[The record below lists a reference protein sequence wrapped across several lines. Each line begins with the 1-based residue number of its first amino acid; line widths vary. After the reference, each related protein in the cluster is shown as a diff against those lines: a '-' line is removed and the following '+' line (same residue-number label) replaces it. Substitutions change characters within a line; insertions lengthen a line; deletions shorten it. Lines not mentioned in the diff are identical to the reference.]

1 MSRAGGPPGEGPNA
15 QPAASIVS
23 AALPARAGA
32 LALKGGVIFLGAF
45 LLFLLQPIIAKLI
58 LPRFGGSVA
67 VWATCLVFFQAAM
80 LIGYAGAHRLVRHDH
95 SAGHRHAHLLLLLAS
110 LALLPIVPLRM
121 APSFDALAP
130 AVQILLLL
138 VLSIG
143 LPFTLLAM
151 TSPLLQGW
159 LARDL
164 PQRNPYRL
172 FALSNLASLAALL
185 AYPWL
190 IEPWLR
196 TATQAHLWSAAYAIY
211 VGLLCLI
218 SVFGRRRAAAADAD
232 AARPLA
238 PDDGHRRAGRLQA
251 LGWMAL
257 AALGSYE
264 LVAITNHLTQNIP
277 SFPMMWILPL
287 ALYLLSF
294 TLCFDSDRWVAPAAL
309 ATAALIALLGMC
321 VLLVWERSLGAP
333 AWQMVAW
340 LACLFALCMFCHGE
354 LARRR
359 PHPSQLT
366 GFYLCV
372 SAGGVFGGALVG
384 LAAPALLPGYFEVE
398 IGLLLLSLAV
408 MACCWPRRGW
418 VMAAALVLLCSA
430 GTAVRRIDAA
440 TSNLLAV
447 QRNFY
452 GVIRV
457 RDFGDAARPHTLERE
472 LVHGRILHGLQ
483 LRGTPERERQPTS
496 YYTQHSGVGR
506 LLRTGGVFGGRA
518 VSVGAVGLGAG
529 TIATYGKAGD
539 HYVFYEIDAAMADAA
554 RRHFTFLADSPA
566 DVQVRIGD
574 GRLLLQAEAQ
584 QRFDVLVV
592 DAFSGDSIPVHLLT
606 REAVALYRERIAPD
620 GVIALHLSNRYLDLV
635 PVAARIAADL
645 GLQMA
650 HVSDAGDADGLIR
663 SPSDWVLLARDRQLL
678 DLPVIVEATLP
689 TPDVGHRRAWS
700 DDYSNIVQVMRGGW
714 GR

>member
-1 MSRAGGPPGEGPNA
+1 M
-15 QPAASIVS
+15 
-23 AALPARAGA
+23 
-32 LALKGGVIFLGAF
+32 ALKAGVIFLGAF

-80 LIGYAGAHRLVRHDH
+80 LIGYASAHRLVRHDD
-95 SAGHRHAHLLLLLAS
+95 SARHRRVHLLLLLAS
-110 LALLPIVPLRM
+110 LALLPIVPLRVVS
-121 APSFDALAP
+121 AFDGFAP
-130 AVQILLLL
+130 ATQILLLL
-138 VLSIG
+138 MVTIG
-143 LPFTLLAM
+143 VPFTLLAM

-164 PQRNPYRL
+164 PRRNPYRL

-196 TATQAHLWSAAYAIY
+196 TATQAQVWSAAYAAY
-211 VGLLCLI
+211 VVLLCLI
-218 SVFGRRRAAAADAD
+218 SVFGRRRDTSQPMRARSAAGCGPIGR
-232 AARPLA
+232 AR
-238 PDDGHRRAGRLQA
+238 A
-251 LGWMAL
+251 LGWTAL

-294 TLCFDSDRWVAPAAL
+294 TLCFDNDRWAAPAPVTA
-309 ATAALIALLGMC
+309 AALIALLGMC
-321 VLLVWERSLGAP
+321 ALLVWERSISAL
-333 AWQMVAW
+333 AWQIVAW
-340 LACLFALCMFCHGE
+340 LACLFVLCMFCHGE

-384 LAAPALLPGYFEVE
+384 LAAPALLPGYYEVE
-398 IGLLLLSLAV
+398 IGLVLLSLAV
-408 MACCWPRRGW
+408 VACRWPRRGW
-418 VMAAALVLLCSA
+418 VAAGLLVLLCS
-430 GTAVRRIDAA
+430 TATAIQRIDAS
-440 TSNLLAV
+440 TRNLVAME
-447 QRNFY
+447 RNFY

-457 RDFGDAARPHTLERE
+457 RDFGDPAKPGTQERE

-483 LRGTPERERQPTS
+483 LRGSAARERQPTS
-496 YYTQHSGVGR
+496 YYSADSGIGR
-506 LLRTGGVFGGRA
+506 LLRADGAFGGRA

-529 TIATYGKAGD
+529 TIATYGKLGD
-539 HYVFYEIDAAMADAA
+539 HFVFYEIDAAMAAAA
-554 RRHFTFLADSPA
+554 RRHFSFLADSPA
-566 DVQVRIGD
+566 AVEVRIGD
-574 GRLLLQAEAQ
+574 GRLLLQGEAQAEAEGKAAP
-584 QRFDVLVV
+584 RFDVLVV

-606 REAVALYRERIAPD
+606 REAVALYRDRIKQG

-650 HVSDAGDADGLIR
+650 HVSDAGSADGLIA
-663 SPSDWVLLARDRQLL
+663 SPSDWALLARDRSLL
-678 DLPVIVEATLP
+678 DLPVIRAATMP
-689 TPDVGHRRAWS
+689 PHVPGSGRVWT
-700 DDYSNIVQVMRGGW
+700 DDYSNIVQVLRGAD